1 MARNLRNAGL
11 VLGLAWAVFFSNS
24 ILAADAASDLRLT
37 EEEMKQY
44 DGTDPENP
52 IYLAIDGTIFDV
64 SASPIFYGPGGH
76 YHHFTGKDASRA
88 WVTECWDSEDQLT
101 WRMDGLEE
109 MFMPKYLDEQVER
122 TAEGD
127 SDIEGSEAYGM
138 DEMARMANVLMEKLG
153 KVGPKE
159 IQKRRKLDAE
169 GAKKGIEEKLNHWF
183 NFFKN
188 NQKYSVVG
196 KVIHDKNKPAAPA
209 ICEAA
214 MKKRPMKGG
223 KLDEIMQRAGK
234 AGIFEGEK
242 QAPAESMPDFV
253 NEHLHKKAGG
263 AAKTA
268 GHPSNDE
275 EEDLVKDEL

>member
-1 MARNLRNAGL
+1 M
-11 VLGLAWAVFFSNS
+11 
-24 ILAADAASDLRLT
+24 
-37 EEEMKQY
+37 
-44 DGTDPENP
+44 
-52 IYLAIDGTIFDV
+52 
-64 SASPIFYGPGGH
+64 
-76 YHHFTGKDASRA
+76 FT
-88 WVTECWDSEDQLT
+88 
-101 WRMDGLEE
+101 
-109 MFMPKYLDEQVER
+109 PKYLDEQVER
-122 TAEGD
+122 TAQGD

-159 IQKRRKLDAE
+159 IQKRRKRDAE
-169 GAKKGIEEKLNHWF
+169 EAKKGVEDKLTHWI

-196 KVIHDKNKPAAPA
+196 KVVHDKDKPAAPT

-223 KLDEIMQRAGK
+223 KLDEIMKRAGK

-253 NEHLHKKAGG
+253 NEYLHKKGGG

-268 GHPSNDE
+268 GHPSNDD